1 MASTSGTTTTN
12 RMSASMA
19 KAASRCQKPT
29 YSCEPD
35 KLLPEILSLEK
46 GDQPFGRVFD
56 ALDHRLAVFQLALR
70 EIARKRLQC
79 FAIAV
84 LPVEHDHALQLDAV
98 DEHGPQIL
106 VAVGLA
112 GVVFGDQAANHD
124 TRIHVHQP
132 QRGVENL
139 AADVL
144 EVDVDAF
151 GAGLLEAAMEL
162 ARLVVDAGIE
172 AQLAADV
179 VAFLLPARDTDRAAA
194 PDLRQLPHHAADRA
208 RGGRHHQ
215 RLARLGLSDV
225 LQPEIRR
232 YSRHAE
238 NAQVTRQ
245 RHAAAVDLRGF
256 PGSSVELPAELR
268 QDVIAFFQ
276 FFIPRF
282 DHFTD
287 GLPDHDL
294 ADVDALDVALGVAHA
309 SAHVRIEREPQVLH
323 QHLALA
329 GLRDGRLFDPE
340 IVLAHPA
347 RRTAGEY
354 YAPIFLH

>member
-70 EIARKRLQC
+70 EIARKRLQG

-98 DEHGPQIL
+98 DEHCPQIL
-106 VAVGLA
+106 VAVGLG

-124 TRIHVHQP
+124 ARIRVRQP

-139 AADVL
+139 AAYVL

-151 GAGLLEAAMEL
+151 RACLLEAPMEV

-172 AQLAADV
+172 AQLAGDV
-179 VAFLLPARDTDRAAA
+179 VAFLLAARDADRAAA

-208 RGGRHHQ
+208 RGGRHHH
-215 RLARLGLSDV
+215 RLARLRLSDV

-232 YSRHAE
+232 DSRHADHAE
-238 NAQVTRQ
+238 IAGK
-245 RHAAAVDLRGF
+245 RHAAAVDPGRF

-268 QDVIAFFQ
+268 QDVIALFY
-276 FFIPRF
+276 FFILRF

-309 SAHVRIEREPQVLH
+309 AAHVRIERQPQVFH

-329 GLRDGRLFDPE
+329 RLRHGGLLDPE

-347 RRTAGEY
+347 RRPAGEY
-354 YAPIFLH
+354 YAPVFLH